1 MKFIDIIFIVGL
13 FLMSIGAFSAVALL
27 RLSILKSKEELK
39 DLNVANLWMLFSIC
53 LPTGL
58 FLMCFWF

>member
-1 MKFIDIIFIVGL
+1 MEFIDIIFIVGL
-13 FLMSIGAFSAVALL
+13 FLMFIGASSAVALL

-58 FLMCFWF
+58 FLMYFWF